1 MQESP
6 FTSPNV
12 DPEAFRPGDGENAG
26 PDPAHMARIG
36 RKGGE
41 TVSQDRGH
49 MEQIGKK
56 GGMAAHAKRA
66 LPEGPEPA

>member
-1 MQESP
+1 MS
-6 FTSPNV
+6 
-12 DPEAFRPGDGENAG
+12 A
-26 PDPAHMARIG
+26 IG

-56 GGMAAHAKRA
+56 GGMAAHAKRSMV
-66 LPEGPEPA
+66 PEKRPDNA